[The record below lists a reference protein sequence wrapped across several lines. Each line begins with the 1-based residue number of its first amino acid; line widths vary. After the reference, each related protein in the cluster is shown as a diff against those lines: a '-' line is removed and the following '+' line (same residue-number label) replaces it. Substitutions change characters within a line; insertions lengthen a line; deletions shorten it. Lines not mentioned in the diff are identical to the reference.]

1 MTKNWLFAL
10 QNSSHPFINL
20 IGVFTRFKK
29 CSGLSV
35 SVFLQSMVASCTA
48 KKELTVTVRNRK
60 LVNGS
65 ISCGDN
71 SYIFINEI
79 TGLNLKSKQLVLIDS
94 ELSKIRDTCTCRKHC
109 SVPGMETNRND
120 SYIKIQ
126 YECIGKDCC
135 QQYDLI
141 FTSMCNH
148 SLR

>member
-10 QNSSHPFINL
+10 QNSSHPFTNL

-35 SVFLQSMVASCTA
+35 SVFLQSMVASCTEE
-48 KKELTVTVRNRK
+48 KEVTVTVRNRK
-60 LVNGS
+60 PVNGF

-79 TGLNLKSKQLVLIDS
+79 TGLNLKSKQLVLTDS
-94 ELSKIRDTCTCRKHC
+94 ELPKIRDTCTCRKHC
-109 SVPGMETNRND
+109 SVPGMETNRTEW
-120 SYIKIQ
+120 YIKIQ
-126 YECIGKDCC
+126 YKCIGKNS

-141 FTSMCNH
+141 CTSMCNR